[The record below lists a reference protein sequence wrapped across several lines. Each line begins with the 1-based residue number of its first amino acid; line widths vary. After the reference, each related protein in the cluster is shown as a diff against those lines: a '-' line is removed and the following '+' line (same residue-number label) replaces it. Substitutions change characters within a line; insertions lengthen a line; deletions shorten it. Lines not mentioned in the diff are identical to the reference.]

1 MATVKFILESTIDD
15 HALIELVVVVSIEDF
30 QEGVSGD
37 PGNAVWLALLEEM
50 WQRWHV
56 KLINIHH
63 RMEIARR
70 MIVLSL
76 HDIPRVLEHTQG
88 PTKLLPGPN

>member
-1 MATVKFILESTIDD
+1 
-15 HALIELVVVVSIEDF
+15 
-30 QEGVSGD
+30 
-37 PGNAVWLALLEEM
+37 
-50 WQRWHV
+50 V

-70 MIVLSL
+70 MVILSL